1 MATASSLTRKHKS
14 GLSYA
19 RAAKVFGITEQQ
31 AREYARQAREY
42 NKAARQ
48 WARAYGYK
56 EDLWQAPSLMN
67 IKQSLLI
74 PGTNKFG
81 TAADRFKYLSTEVRQ
96 RLADNPKRTLVDKAE
111 QYVANI
117 MTALTNN
124 PESSI
129 PGSDTAKALEKLQSG
144 KFSIR
149 KIMRATG
156 GSFFESYYGRKAK
169 TPVEGSDMINI
180 LLAL

>member
-31 AREYARQAREY
+31 ARDYARQAREY

-74 PGTNKFG
+74 RGTNKFG
-81 TAADRFKYLSTEVRQ
+81 TAADRFKYLSMEVRQ

-144 KFSIR
+144 RFSTR

-156 GSFFESYYGRKAK
+156 GSFFEAYYGRKAK

>member
-31 AREYARQAREY
+31 ARDYARQAREY

-48 WARAYGYK
+48 WARSYGYK
-56 EDLWQAPSLMN
+56 EDIWLAPSLMN

-96 RLADNPKRTLVDKAE
+96 RLADNPRQTLVDKAE

-117 MTALTNN
+117 ITALTNN

-129 PGSDTAKALEKLQSG
+129 EGSETNKALKKLLSG
-144 KFSIR
+144 KLTVR
-149 KIMRATG
+149 KIMRATAG
-156 GSFFESYYGRKAK
+156 AFFESYYGRHAK
-169 TPVEGSDMINI
+169 TSVESSDMISI
-180 LLAL
+180 LNAI